1 LKAAVDSFPEEDRYL
16 RQIPAHYKAQ
26 IATIAEELETSL
38 AQNDLTGF
46 YRAFRSTDLPFIG
59 THYQHDAYGLF
70 VACFEVLHRLGSIS
84 PATAL
89 AVENH
94 YYVSSAIATFPTS
107 DNPALNKSRLSLL
120 ASITD
125 DRLLVANTN
134 SKIHSDKLGE
144 IGTCARPEPG
154 GFRITGKA
162 AYTSLA
168 TQGDLLV
175 FITHIEGEGPAIFA
189 IRPMQLNPAVEI
201 GQYLFPSAMI
211 DSDTR
216 QITFHDL
223 LVANDRLIAG
233 GKDAQVGL
241 LIKFEMAWHQL
252 LIPALYLGGAARA
265 IEEARKFLRATRGR
279 DERPLAELDGMIID
293 VGRIAL
299 DYHSACCVVH
309 HAGQALGEVK
319 QLPRDARLLD
329 RAVDLA
335 SAAKYV
341 GTRCAESIVTAARRI
356 IGARAF
362 VGNHPLERLSQ
373 EVMFASLGPEVGA
386 VIERR
391 YGRQVLDDH
400 SFLDGDAN

>member
-1 LKAAVDSFPEEDRYL
+1 LKAVIDSIDEEDRYN
-16 RQIPAHYKAQ
+16 RHIPAHYKEQ
-26 IATIAEELETSL
+26 IGIIAESLEKAL
-38 AQNDLTGF
+38 AQNDLTVF

-59 THYQHDAYGLF
+59 THYQNDAYGLF
-70 VACFEVLHRLGSIS
+70 VVCFEVLHRLGSLS

-94 YYVSSAIATFPTS
+94 YYVSSAIATFPTAN
-107 DNPALNKSRLSLL
+107 NPSLNNSRQSLL
-120 ASITD
+120 ASIIN

-144 IGTCARPEPG
+144 MGTCARLEKDV
-154 GFRITGKA
+154 FRITGKA

-175 FITHIEGEGPAIFA
+175 FMTQIEGEGPALFA
-189 IRPMQLNPAVEI
+189 ITPMQENPCVEI
-201 GQYLFPSAMI
+201 GPYLFPSAMI

-216 QITFHDL
+216 QVIFHDL
-223 LVANDRLIAG
+223 LVPKDKLIAG

-241 LIKFEMAWHQL
+241 LINFEMAWHQL
-252 LIPALYLGGAARA
+252 LIPALYLGAAARA
-265 IEEARKFLRATRGR
+265 IEEVRKFLRQTRGR
-279 DERPLAELDGMIID
+279 DGQPLAELDGMIID
-293 VGRIAL
+293 VGRLAL

-309 HAGQALGEVK
+309 QAGQALGEVK
-319 QLPRDARLLD
+319 HLPKDAPLLE

-335 SAAKYV
+335 SAAKYT
-341 GTRCAESIVTAARRI
+341 GTRCAESIVTVARRI

-362 VGNHPLERLSQ
+362 VGDHPLERLSQ
-373 EVMFASLGPEVGA
+373 EVMFASLGPEVSA

-391 YGRQVLDDH
+391 YGRQVLADH
-400 SFLDGDAN
+400 SFLDGR

>member
-1 LKAAVDSFPEEDRYL
+1 LKAAVDSFDEGDCYQRHIPPHYRE
-16 RQIPAHYKAQ
+16 QIG
-26 IATIAEELETSL
+26 TIAEALEKAL

-59 THYQHDAYGLF
+59 THYQRDAYGLF
-70 VACFEVLHRLGSIS
+70 VVCFEILHRLGGIS
-84 PATAL
+84 PATGL

-94 YYVSSAIATFPTS
+94 YYVSSAIATFPTA
-107 DNPALNKSRLSLL
+107 DNQALNNSRQSLV
-120 ASITD
+120 ASITN

-144 IGTCARPEPG
+144 MGTVARLEEE

-175 FITHIEGEGPAIFA
+175 FMTQIEGEGPALFA
-189 IRPMQLNPAVEI
+189 ITPMQENPCVEI
-201 GQYLFPSAMI
+201 GPYLFPSAMI

-216 QITFHDL
+216 QIVFHDL
-223 LVANDRLIAG
+223 LVPKDRLIAG
-233 GKDAQVGL
+233 GNDPQVGL
-241 LIKFEMAWHQL
+241 LINFEMAWHQL
-252 LIPALYLGGAARA
+252 LIPALYLGAAARA

-279 DERPLAELDGMIID
+279 DGRPLAELDGMIID
-293 VGRIAL
+293 IGRMAL

-309 HAGQALGEVK
+309 QAGQALGDVK
-319 QLPRDARLLD
+319 RLPEDARLLE

-335 SAAKYV
+335 SAAKYT
-341 GTRCAESIVTAARRI
+341 GTRCAESVVTSARRI

-362 VGNHPLERLSQ
+362 AGSHPLERLSQ
-373 EVMFASLGPEVGA
+373 EVMFASLGPEVSA

-391 YGRQVLDDH
+391 YGRRALDDY
-400 SFLDGDAN
+400 SFFDGR

>member
-1 LKAAVDSFPEEDRYL
+1 VKAAMDQFDEGDRYQ
-16 RQIPAHYKAQ
+16 RHIPAHCKEQ
-26 IATIAEELETSL
+26 IGIIAEALEKSL

-46 YRAFRSTDLPFIG
+46 YQVFRSTDLPFIG

-70 VACFEVLHRLGSIS
+70 VICFEILHRLGGIS

-94 YYVSSAIATFPTS
+94 YYVSSAIATYPVV
-107 DNPALNKSRLSLL
+107 DNPALNNSRQSLL
-120 ASITD
+120 ASITNG
-125 DRLLVANTN
+125 RLLVANTN

-144 IGTCARPEPG
+144 MGTCAHLEEE

-168 TQGDLLV
+168 TEGDLLV
-175 FITHIEGEGPAIFA
+175 FITQIEDEGPGVFA
-189 IRPMQLNPAVEI
+189 ITPMQNNPCVEI
-201 GQYLFPSAMI
+201 GPYLFPWAMI

-216 QITFHDL
+216 QIVFHDL
-223 LVANDRLIAG
+223 LVPKDKLIAG
-233 GKDAQVGL
+233 GKDARVGL
-241 LIKFEMAWHQL
+241 LINFEMAWHQL
-252 LIPALYLGGAARA
+252 LIPALYLGAAARA
-265 IEEARKFLRATRGR
+265 IEEVRQFLRATCGR
-279 DERPLAELDGMIID
+279 DGRPLAELDGMIID
-293 VGRIAL
+293 VGRMAL
-299 DYHSACCVVH
+299 DYDSACCVVH
-309 HAGQALGEVK
+309 QAGQALGEVR

-341 GTRCAESIVTAARRI
+341 GTRCAEMIVTTARRI
-356 IGARAF
+356 IGARIF
-362 VGNHPLERLSQ
+362 VGGHRLERLSQ
-373 EVMFASLGPEVGA
+373 EVMFASLGPEVSA

-400 SFLDGDAN
+400 SFLDGR